1 MQEVLDVS
9 KPFGQ
14 LMALQDKLDKATIP
28 PEEDPFE
35 RLYDGVEFVDD
46 VSGVD
51 LDKQLATQA
60 RRVEMAFFKTM
71 NVYTEVRTEPWM
83 KPISTRWIDINKGD
97 DVKPNYRARL
107 VGREIKRDKREDLF
121 AATPPIESLRMI
133 VSVCASNQYDA
144 RPEDRFVVMTNDVK
158 RHYFYAPSTRPIYI
172 MISDEDLEEGDE
184 MKMDSD
190 EDEMEMEFDSEEE
203 DELPIDLTGASDEE
217 ILKVFKAMSDE
228 DGIIVKQDDNQVHIE
243 DEDADVEYIIQ
254 MESEEEEDSM
264 SEEMDEQMD
273 MNVDVEE
280 DEISDE
286 ELDAMIADI
295 FNESEH
301 SEEMDEEMD
310 EVVYEIEMDEEED
323 EDSDDMTESK
333 MTIKP
338 VMGHTKAAKL
348 TTKAETKEG
357 AIEPKGS
364 AKGVGMNLKPKKF
377 EFTEEEME
385 EAKKKKQGYDD
396 REDER
401 EAMKHGKI
409 AGKDLKTTKARR
421 DDAQFETRKKGEH
434 KEAARTY
441 GMGSKEGRGLR
452 KGITNNRNYV
462 YGDNG
467 VKVESINNEVQRL
480 REKNDEYRKAL
491 NVFREKL
498 NEVAVFNSNLAYATR
513 LFTEHTTTK
522 QEKINILRR
531 FDDVESLK
539 ESKSL
544 YNSIK
549 NELNNTTQ
557 NVVTE
562 SVSKIDKSPA
572 SGSAQNLIESKTYEN
587 PQFMRMKDIMQKI
600 N

>member
-1 MQEVLDVS
+1 
-9 KPFGQ
+9 
-14 LMALQDKLDKATIP
+14 MANNKSLVEEALLQMKNLEQVVAENAKGILASTMKEEISELVKESLKEAEHAEEMEEQ
-28 PEEDPFE
+28 EEDI
-35 RLYDGVEFVDD
+35 LA
-46 VSGVD
+46 
-51 LDKQLATQA
+51 LDMDS
-60 RRVEMAFFKTM
+60 E
-71 NVYTEVRTEPWM
+71 
-83 KPISTRWIDINKGD
+83 
-97 DVKPNYRARL
+97 
-107 VGREIKRDKREDLF
+107 
-121 AATPPIESLRMI
+121 ES
-133 VSVCASNQYDA
+133 D
-144 RPEDRFVVMTNDVK
+144 
-158 RHYFYAPSTRPIYI
+158 
-172 MISDEDLEEGDE
+172 EEGDE
-184 MKMDSD
+184 MEMDSD
-190 EDEMEMEFDSEEE
+190 EEEMDVEIDSEEE

-228 DGIIVKQDDNQVHIE
+228 DGIIVTQDDDQVHIE

-254 MESEEEEDSM
+254 MEGEEEEDSM
-264 SEEMDEQMD
+264 MEMDEQMD
-273 MNVDVEE
+273 MDVEVE
-280 DEISDE
+280 DEEISDE

-295 FNESEH
+295 FNESEMEEGEEH
-301 SEEMDEEMD
+301 TEEMDEEED

-323 EDSDDMTESK
+323 MDDMEESDDVVESK

-338 VMGHTKAAKL
+338 VMGHTKSAKL
-348 TTKAETKEG
+348 TTKAETKEA
-357 AIEPKGS
+357 AIEPKGR

-480 REKNDEYRKAL
+480 REKNEEYRKAL

-531 FDDVESLK
+531 FDNIESLK

-562 SVSKIDKSPA
+562 SVSKIEKSPA

-587 PQFMRMKDIMQKI
+587 PQFLRMKDIMQKI
-600 N
+600 NK

>member
-1 MQEVLDVS
+1 
-9 KPFGQ
+9 
-14 LMALQDKLDKATIP
+14 MAENKSLVEEALLQMKNLEQVVAENAKGILASTMKEEISELVKESLKEAEHAEEMDEQ
-28 PEEDPFE
+28 EEDI
-35 RLYDGVEFVDD
+35 LA
-46 VSGVD
+46 
-51 LDKQLATQA
+51 LDMDS
-60 RRVEMAFFKTM
+60 E
-71 NVYTEVRTEPWM
+71 
-83 KPISTRWIDINKGD
+83 
-97 DVKPNYRARL
+97 
-107 VGREIKRDKREDLF
+107 
-121 AATPPIESLRMI
+121 ES
-133 VSVCASNQYDA
+133 D
-144 RPEDRFVVMTNDVK
+144 
-158 RHYFYAPSTRPIYI
+158 
-172 MISDEDLEEGDE
+172 EEGDE
-184 MKMDSD
+184 MEMDSD
-190 EDEMEMEFDSEEE
+190 EDEMEMDFDSEEE

-254 MESEEEEDSM
+254 MEGEEEEDSM

-273 MNVDVEE
+273 MEVDVEE

-295 FNESEH
+295 FNESEY

-385 EAKKKKQGYDD
+385 EGKKKQGYDD

-409 AGKDLKTTKARR
+409 AKKDLKTTKARR
-421 DDAQFETRKKGEH
+421 DDAHFETRKKGEH

-480 REKNDEYRKAL
+480 REKNEEYRKAL

-562 SVSKIDKSPA
+562 SVSKIEKSPA

-600 N
+600 NK

>member
-1 MQEVLDVS
+1 MAENKSLVEEALLQMKNLEQVVAENAKGILASTMKEEISELVKESLKEAEHAEEMDEQEDDILALDMDS
-9 KPFGQ
+9 EES
-14 LMALQDKLDKATIP
+14 D
-28 PEEDPFE
+28 EED
-35 RLYDGVEFVDD
+35 
-46 VSGVD
+46 
-51 LDKQLATQA
+51 A
-60 RRVEMAFFKTM
+60 EM
-71 NVYTEVRTEPWM
+71 
-83 KPISTRWIDINKGD
+83 D
-97 DVKPNYRARL
+97 
-107 VGREIKRDKREDLF
+107 
-121 AATPPIESLRMI
+121 
-133 VSVCASNQYDA
+133 
-144 RPEDRFVVMTNDVK
+144 
-158 RHYFYAPSTRPIYI
+158 
-172 MISDEDLEEGDE
+172 
-184 MKMDSD
+184 MDSD
-190 EDEMEMEFDSEEE
+190 EEEMDVEVDFEEE

-228 DGIIVKQDDNQVHIE
+228 DGIIVTQDDDQVHIE
-243 DEDADVEYIIQ
+243 DENDDVEYIIQ
-254 MESEEEEDSM
+254 MEGEEEEDSM

-273 MNVDVEE
+273 MDMDVEE

-301 SEEMDEEMD
+301 SEEMDEESMDEEMD

-323 EDSDDMTESK
+323 MDDMEDSEDVNETK

-338 VMGHTKAAKL
+338 VMGHLKSAKL
-348 TTKAETKEG
+348 TTKAETKEA
-357 AIEPKGS
+357 AIEPKGR

-385 EAKKKKQGYDD
+385 EGKDFGSNKHEYKRKTVDGVKKKAGEKDGHYKDYEGKFGGNKGD
-396 REDER
+396 KSKTHSGKKDYEKS
-401 EAMKHGKI
+401 EA
-409 AGKDLKTTKARR
+409 
-421 DDAQFETRKKGEH
+421 

-562 SVSKIDKSPA
+562 SVSKIEKSPA

-600 N
+600 NK

>member
-1 MQEVLDVS
+1 MAQNKSLVEEALLQMKNLEQVVAENAKGILASTMKEEISELVKESLKEAEHAEEMEEQEDILD
-9 KPFGQ
+9 
-14 LMALQDKLDKATIP
+14 LDMDSEESD
-28 PEEDPFE
+28 EED
-35 RLYDGVEFVDD
+35 
-46 VSGVD
+46 
-51 LDKQLATQA
+51 
-60 RRVEMAFFKTM
+60 
-71 NVYTEVRTEPWM
+71 
-83 KPISTRWIDINKGD
+83 
-97 DVKPNYRARL
+97 
-107 VGREIKRDKREDLF
+107 
-121 AATPPIESLRMI
+121 
-133 VSVCASNQYDA
+133 
-144 RPEDRFVVMTNDVK
+144 
-158 RHYFYAPSTRPIYI
+158 
-172 MISDEDLEEGDE
+172 DE
-184 MKMDSD
+184 MEMDSD

-254 MESEEEEDSM
+254 MEGEEEEDSM

-421 DDAQFETRKKGEH
+421 DNAHFETRKKGEH

-562 SVSKIDKSPA
+562 SVGKIDKSPA

-600 N
+600 NK